1 MSTSPTTA
9 PVPFILSFHGP
20 KCWILTLLFGLGLG
34 ALLSSVSVA
43 PVAIPAPGLG
53 QPDVSGYWGIPFV
66 LLLLCIATVPFI
78 HGKFWEHH
86 FPDVSLFLGGIVLGY
101 YMVGLKTY
109 TVDGHPYGPFRMAE
123 VGLDYFKFMA
133 LVGSLFIVS
142 GGIHI
147 DVDGRSTPL
156 KNTLLLTVA
165 AVLANIFG
173 TTGAS
178 ALMIRPFLRYNKHRV
193 KPYHV
198 MLFIFIV
205 SNTAG
210 CLTPIGDP
218 PLFLGYLQGVEF
230 TWTMVHCL
238 PPMLVCVG
246 LLLIVFYVMD
256 SRDYAAHHTEQESIP
271 AEEARTKVAVTGKQN
286 FVFLGLVILG
296 VCLDP
301 LLHHQF
307 GLKTE
312 IPFGALLQITVAI
325 LAYKFSRAEDL
336 KANEF
341 SFNPIREVGLIFA
354 GIFTTMVPALDF
366 LSNNAEKLGFKTPT
380 AFYWG
385 SGALSSFLD
394 NAPTYL
400 NFFSAAHGLATP
412 PLQVGP
418 EAAKTPTWLALET
431 VGKTGYS
438 PAQMLLAISLGSV
451 FFGACSYI
459 GNGPNFMVKAIADTS
474 GVKTP
479 SFFGYIIRYTI
490 PILIPIFTLIWLIF
504 VR

>member
-1 MSTSPTTA
+1 MSTSSSESPS
-9 PVPFILSFHGP
+9 VPFLHTFHGP
-20 KCWILTLLFGLGLG
+20 KCWIITLGAGLGLG
-34 ALLSSVSVA
+34 ALISSSIAA
-43 PVAIPAPGLG
+43 PVALTAPGIG
-53 QPDVSGYWGIPFV
+53 QPDVSGYWALPFI
-66 LLLLCIATVPFI
+66 LLLLAIATVPFI
-78 HGKFWEHH
+78 NPKFWEHH
-86 FPDVSLFLGGIVLGY
+86 FPDVALFLGGTVLGY
-101 YMVGLKTY
+101 YLFGLKGY
-109 TVDGHPYGPFRMAE
+109 MVEGHVYGPTRMME
-123 VGLDYFKFMA
+123 VGLDYLKFMA

-147 DVDGRSTPL
+147 DLDGRSTPF
-156 KNTLLLTVA
+156 KNTLLLA
-165 AVLANIFG
+165 AGAILANIFG

-178 ALMIRPFLRYNKHRV
+178 ALLIRPFIRFNKHRV
-193 KPYHV
+193 KSFHV

-230 TWTMVHCL
+230 TWTMIHCL
-238 PPMLVCVG
+238 APMLVCVG
-246 LLLIVFYVMD
+246 LLLTVFFVLD
-256 SRDYAAHHTEQESIP
+256 SKDYKAHHADEDAFEESKT
-271 AEEARTKVAVTGKQN
+271 RVAISGYLN
-286 FVFLGLVILG
+286 FLFLALVVVG

-301 LLHHQF
+301 FLHRHF
-307 GLKTE
+307 GIQSE
-312 IPFGALLQITVAI
+312 IPFGALLQILVAI
-325 LAYKFSRAEDL
+325 FAYKSSKPENL

-341 SFNPIREVGLIFA
+341 SFNPIREVGLIFI
-354 GIFTTMVPALDF
+354 GIFSTMVPALDY

-400 NFFSAAHGLATP
+400 NFFSAAHGLSTP

-418 EAAKTPTWLALET
+418 EADKTPTWLALQT
-431 VGKTGYS
+431 VGHTGYT

-479 SFFGYIIRYTI
+479 SFFGYILRYTI
-490 PILIPIFTLIWLIF
+490 PILLPIFTLIWLLF